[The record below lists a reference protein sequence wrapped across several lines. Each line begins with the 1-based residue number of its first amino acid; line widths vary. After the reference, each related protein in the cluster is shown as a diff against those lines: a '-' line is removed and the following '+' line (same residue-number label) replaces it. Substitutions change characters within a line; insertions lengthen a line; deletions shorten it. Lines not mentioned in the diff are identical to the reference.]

1 MHKLLQQQLKQAVRH
16 SSDGQP
22 DLDHL
27 LEIISQHYDE
37 TDRKNHPDLLHIA
50 PPSDSFDQDSIHQA
64 RDYFE
69 NALDQIGEGVLFL
82 DCDGNITDL
91 NKAACG
97 LLNQSVTELNGLNI
111 SKLFTQLPD
120 WEDHAHQNSE
130 SRLKHSHLPVEL
142 IKGNTESADN
152 QERLLIFRDISE
164 RLLAR
169 EKLQDSEQ
177 KFRDYAESSSDWF
190 WETDEQHRIIGLT
203 GYSAL
208 MNKDQRDQLIGRS
221 RMELMKHAPKEI
233 FEQHIAD
240 LNAHRPFRDLEYELE
255 LRSGKSL
262 VSISGKPIFNA
273 DGEFTGYRGS
283 ARDITEQQKNH
294 ESLQRL
300 EHQLRTA
307 IGSMNEGIALFDA
320 KDKLVLFN
328 DRAREIYSAIA
339 DVIKIGSNYSDIAR
353 ALIERGAFRL
363 DTDSE
368 HWLANQI
375 SKETRFTP
383 RKNIVR
389 TCNDTYIRAIE
400 YPTPDGGT
408 VGIYSDVTETV
419 FLQNN
424 LRSEKERAE
433 QANQA
438 KSDFLANMS
447 HEIRTP
453 MNAIIGLSFLA
464 TQDEHLTEDQKEH
477 LEKIHSSSNHLL
489 GILNDILDYSKIE
502 AGKMSITPHEFKFQ
516 QLIQQTTTFVQPTV
530 REKQLDLYWDI
541 DPQIPEYVEGDLLRL
556 SQVMINLVGNAA
568 KFTDTGHIIVSM
580 SLRHTGMKKR
590 FMLDISILDTG
601 IGISP
606 EQQTRLF
613 APFTQA
619 DNSITRDYG
628 GTGLGLSISYQLI
641 ELMGGELLLD
651 STPGQGSCFSFSVM
665 LSAKSQISFC
675 LTPDLNHHHI
685 FLLDSSPFSYKSIRR
700 PLEYNQC
707 QISLFDNTEHLIQTL
722 NHTSSEL
729 IILDWEQLTEEKQR
743 IVVDLQ
749 KEWTTPLLIIS
760 TQCKQII
767 KKHFTGQSPLSVI
780 EKPFTPQAL
789 CNGLLH
795 LLQHSS
801 SEKIAP
807 SHKTEAKDQ
816 NYQIL
821 LVEDNSVNQMV
832 AGRFLKK
839 MGLEYDIAENGLKA
853 LAQLELSQYDLILMD
868 LQMPEMD
875 GITATIKIRQ
885 YTTFK
890 DLPII
895 AMTANAMQGDKE
907 QCLQAGMNDY
917 IAKPVSYSELQD
929 KLTYW
934 LQCKELHDS
943 SQSKKQSEQGKTESF
958 SLLNLDDLMARLDH
972 SEELR
977 DILIREFLTDIHHLR
992 GNALYEQLACAD
1004 HTFLLSELHKLKGSA
1019 STIGADLLASQ
1030 AEQLERSVQNNCC
1043 SETQTQSKLQRIQK
1057 TLNESLAQLETLI

>member
-1 MHKLLQQQLKQAVRH
+1 MHKLLLKQLEQAIHH

-37 TDRKNHPDLLHIA
+37 TDRKNHPYQPYITALS
-50 PPSDSFDQDSIHQA
+50 SDANQNITHQA

-69 NALDQIGEGVLFL
+69 NALDQIGDGVLFL
-82 DCDGNITDL
+82 DCNGNITGL
-91 NKAACG
+91 NKVACSLMNQPAA
-97 LLNQSVTELNGLNI
+97 ELNRENI
-111 SKLFTQLPD
+111 SKIFTQLPD
-120 WEDHAHQNSE
+120 WEDQTHQTCE
-130 SRLKHSHLPVEL
+130 SRLKHNYLPVEL
-142 IKGNTESADN
+142 IKGNTEHTDG

-164 RLLAR
+164 RLQAR

-233 FEQHIAD
+233 FAQHIAD

-273 DGEFTGYRGS
+273 DGQFTGYRGS
-283 ARDITEQQKNH
+283 ARDITEQQKSH

-320 KDKLVLFN
+320 QDKLVLFN

-363 DTDSE
+363 ETDSR
-368 HWLANQI
+368 HWLTNQI
-375 SKETRFTP
+375 SKDTRFTP
-383 RKNIVR
+383 RNNIVR

-419 FLQNN
+419 ILQNN
-424 LRSEKERAE
+424 LRSEKEKAE

-502 AGKMSITPHEFKFQ
+502 AGKMSITPHEFEFQ
-516 QLIQQTTTFVQPTV
+516 QLIQQTTTFVQPAI

-568 KFTDTGHIIVSM
+568 KFTDAGHIIISM
-580 SLRHTGMKKR
+580 SLRHTGMNKR

-601 IGISP
+601 IGISS
-606 EQQTRLF
+606 EQQARLF

-628 GTGLGLSISYQLI
+628 GTGLGLSISHQLI
-641 ELMGGELLLD
+641 ELMGGELSLN
-651 STPGQGSCFSFSVM
+651 SSPGQGSCFSFSVM
-665 LSAKSQISFC
+665 LSAKSETSFC
-675 LTPDLNHHHI
+675 LRSALNHQHI
-685 FLLDSSPFSYKSIRR
+685 FLLDNNPFSYKSIR
-700 PLEYNQC
+700 PLLEYNQC
-707 QISLFDNTEHLIQTL
+707 QISLFDNIEHLIQTL
-722 NHTSSEL
+722 RHTSSGL
-729 IILDWEQLTEEKQR
+729 IILDWEQLTAEKQR
-743 IVVDLQ
+743 IVAELQ
-749 KEWTTPLLIIS
+749 KERTIPLLIIS
-760 TQCKQII
+760 TQSKQII
-767 KKHFTGQSPLSVI
+767 KTHFTDQSLLSVI

-789 CNGLLH
+789 CDGLQH
-795 LLQHSS
+795 LLQNNL
-801 SEKIAP
+801 SEVIPLAYK
-807 SHKTEAKDQ
+807 EEKDD

-875 GITATIKIRQ
+875 GITATTKIRQ
-885 YTTFK
+885 YTAFK

-917 IAKPVSYSELQD
+917 ISKPVSYSELQD

-934 LQCKELHDS
+934 LYKELNNS
-943 SQSKKQSEQGKTESF
+943 SQLIRQSEQEKTAPVL
-958 SLLNLDDLMARLDH
+958 LLNPDNLMARLDY

-977 DILIREFLTDIHHLR
+977 DILIKEFLTSIHHLQ
-992 GNALYEQLACAD
+992 GNTLYEQLACLD
-1004 HTFLLSELHKLKGSA
+1004 HTSLQSELHKLKGSA
-1019 STIGADLLASQ
+1019 ATIGADLLAHQ
-1030 AEQLERSVQNNCC
+1030 AEQLEKSLQNSSYSEVQKK
-1043 SETQTQSKLQRIQK
+1043 SKLQEIQE
-1057 TLNESLAQLETLI
+1057 TLNKSLKHLKALI